1 MFQQTLRNILITVF
15 HQQVNQLP
23 LVRWI
28 LAVGRG
34 LLLKG
39 GKVFISMKV
48 PC

>member
-15 HQQVNQLP
+15 HQYVNQLP

-28 LAVGRG
+28 SAVGRG
-34 LLLKG
+34 LPLKG
-39 GKVFISMKV
+39 GKVFISMKE